1 MKRKNFTLI
10 ELLVVIAI
18 IAILA
23 GLLLPALNSA
33 REKARSVQCV
43 NNMKQTH
50 LSLLGYSEIFDG
62 FIIPSL
68 NEGDSPWG
76 NYLSTFKL
84 MQMTGARGGNG
95 EGTIAPLLSCPSQ
108 DPLTDPFGR
117 TNKLCDIQYVGCYHY
132 ALNMLV
138 SVRRATGDLPK
149 RLEKVY
155 QPTITYW
162 MLEATNPRTYPDN
175 NITGAFSGKFRHLN
189 GMNILH
195 FDGHVSFRKH
205 LGTVS
210 WTSRNWAGTTP
221 RDQIT
226 CD

>member
-1 MKRKNFTLI
+1 MRMKLNADKLTEHHNEMTRYAFI
-10 ELLVVIAI
+10 SHMEDYMRRLV
-18 IAILA
+18 
-23 GLLLPALNSA
+23 
-33 REKARSVQCV
+33 K
-43 NNMKQTH
+43 
-50 LSLLGYSEIFDG
+50 
-62 FIIPSL
+62 
-68 NEGDSPWG
+68 
-76 NYLSTFKL
+76 
-84 MQMTGARGGNG
+84 
-95 EGTIAPLLSCPSQ
+95 
-108 DPLTDPFGR
+108 DPLHADTDSFLKEHGIDAP
-117 TNKLCDIQYVGCYHY
+117 T